1 MILINHRVN
10 SIKKL
15 KSTPFNFG
23 VEIDLR
29 SKKNKI
35 YLHHDPF
42 KKGVSFEKWIKYYK
56 HKIIVLNVKEEGL
69 EKSILKILK
78 KYRINNFFFHDQ
90 TFSTLLKNMSKT
102 KVSVR
107 YSEFE
112 DLKNIKYLFKK
123 IKWIWIDNFSGIK
136 LEKKFYSY
144 IKRKKVKICLVS
156 PELVKK
162 SRVSEVKKIIL
173 YLKKNNFTIDAVC
186 TKKPDL
192 WTSYNV

>member
-1 MILINHRVN
+1 MIIINHRVN

-15 KSTPFNFG
+15 KSIPFNFG

-29 SKKNKI
+29 SEKNKI

-102 KVSVR
+102 KVSIR

-144 IKRKKVKICLVS
+144 LKEKR
-156 PELVKK
+156 
-162 SRVSEVKKIIL
+162 
-173 YLKKNNFTIDAVC
+173 
-186 TKKPDL
+186 
-192 WTSYNV
+192 

>member
-136 LEKKFYSY
+136 LEKKIYSY
-144 IKRKKVKICLVS
+144 LKKKKVKICLVS

-162 SRVSEVKKIIL
+162 SRVSEIKKIIL
-173 YLKKNNFTIDAVC
+173 YFKKNNFTIDAVC

>member
-1 MILINHRVN
+1 MIIIKHRINTIGN
-10 SIKKL
+10 LNKTD
-15 KSTPFNFG
+15 KSFG

-29 SKKNKI
+29 SDKKNI

-42 KKGVSFEKWIKYYK
+42 RKGELFKKWIKYYK

-78 KYRINNFFFHDQ
+78 KYRIKNFFFHDQ

-112 DLKNIKYLFKK
+112 DLKNIKHLFKR
-123 IKWIWIDNFSGIK
+123 IKWIWIDNFSVIR

-144 IKRKKVKICLVS
+144 LKKKKVRICLVS

-162 SRVSEVKKIIL
+162 SRISEVKKIIL

>member
-136 LEKKFYSY
+136 LEKKIYSY
-144 IKRKKVKICLVS
+144 LKKKKVKICLVS

-162 SRVSEVKKIIL
+162 SRVSEVKKNYFIF
-173 YLKKNNFTIDAVC
+173 KK
-186 TKKPDL
+186 K
-192 WTSYNV
+192 

>member
-112 DLKNIKYLFKK
+112 NLKNIKYLFKK

-144 IKRKKVKICLVS
+144 LKRKKVKICLVS

-162 SRVSEVKKIIL
+162 SRISEVKKIIL

>member
-1 MILINHRVN
+1 MIIIKHRINTIGN
-10 SIKKL
+10 LNKTD
-15 KSTPFNFG
+15 KSFG

-29 SKKNKI
+29 SDKKNI

-42 KKGVSFEKWIKYYK
+42 RKGELFKKWIKYYK

-144 IKRKKVKICLVS
+144 LKRKKVKICLVS

-192 WTSYNV
+192 WIGYNV

>member
-29 SKKNKI
+29 SEKNKI

-144 IKRKKVKICLVS
+144 LKRKKVKICLVS

-162 SRVSEVKKIIL
+162 SRISEVKKIIL

>member
-1 MILINHRVN
+1 MIIIKHRINTIRN
-10 SIKKL
+10 LNKTDK
-15 KSTPFNFG
+15 NFG

-29 SKKNKI
+29 SDKKNI

-42 KKGVSFEKWIKYYK
+42 KKGVLFKKWIKYYK
-56 HKIIVLNVKEEGL
+56 HKIMVLNVKEEGL

-78 KYRINNFFFHDQ
+78 KYRIKNFFFHDQ

-112 DLKNIKYLFKK
+112 NLKNIKHLFKR
-123 IKWIWIDNFSGIK
+123 IKWIWIENFSVK
-136 LEKKFYSY
+136 RLEKKFYSY
-144 IKRKKVKICLVS
+144 LKKKKVRICLVS

-162 SRVSEVKKIIL
+162 SRVSEIKKIIL
-173 YLKKNNFTIDAVC
+173 YFKKNNFTIDAVC

-192 WTSYNV
+192 WIGYNV

>member
-29 SKKNKI
+29 SEKNKI

-112 DLKNIKYLFKK
+112 NLKNIKYLFKK

-144 IKRKKVKICLVS
+144 LKRKKVKICLVS

-162 SRVSEVKKIIL
+162 SRISEVKKIIL

>member
-1 MILINHRVN
+1 MIIIKHRINTIGN
-10 SIKKL
+10 LNKTD
-15 KSTPFNFG
+15 KSFG

-29 SKKNKI
+29 SDKKNI

-42 KKGVSFEKWIKYYK
+42 RKGELFKKWIKYYK

-78 KYRINNFFFHDQ
+78 KYRIKNFFFHDQ

-112 DLKNIKYLFKK
+112 DLKNIKHLFKR
-123 IKWIWIDNFSGIK
+123 IKWIWIDNFSVIR

-144 IKRKKVKICLVS
+144 LKKKKVRICLVS

-162 SRVSEVKKIIL
+162 SRVSEIKKIIL
-173 YLKKNNFTIDAVC
+173 YFKKNNFTIDAVC

-192 WTSYNV
+192 WIGYNV

>member
-1 MILINHRVN
+1 M
-10 SIKKL
+10 
-15 KSTPFNFG
+15 
-23 VEIDLR
+23 
-29 SKKNKI
+29 
-35 YLHHDPF
+35 
-42 KKGVSFEKWIKYYK
+42 
-56 HKIIVLNVKEEGL
+56 LNVKEEGL

-144 IKRKKVKICLVS
+144 LKRKKVKICLVS

-192 WTSYNV
+192 WASYNV

>member
-29 SKKNKI
+29 SEKNKI

-144 IKRKKVKICLVS
+144 LKRKKVKICLVS

>member
-29 SKKNKI
+29 SEKNKI

-123 IKWIWIDNFSGIK
+123 IKWIWIDNFSVIK

-144 IKRKKVKICLVS
+144 LKRKKVKICLVS

-162 SRVSEVKKIIL
+162 SRISEVKKIIL

>member
-1 MILINHRVN
+1 MIIIKHRINTIRN
-10 SIKKL
+10 LNKTDK
-15 KSTPFNFG
+15 NFG

-29 SKKNKI
+29 SDKKNI

-42 KKGVSFEKWIKYYK
+42 KKGVLFKKWIKYYK
-56 HKIIVLNVKEEGL
+56 HKIMVLNVKEEGL

-112 DLKNIKYLFKK
+112 NLKNIKYLFKK

-144 IKRKKVKICLVS
+144 LKRKKVKICLVS

-162 SRVSEVKKIIL
+162 SRISEVKKIIL